1 MPSAQ
6 TPPILASS
14 SEPLYSPIAAGTSA
28 NADDRHDRSS
38 STPTNS
44 SRQGGASEKDK
55 PRLTEQEKKNNHIA
69 SEQKRR
75 AAIRE
80 GFDRLTQLVPG
91 LEGQGRSESI
101 VLKKT
106 VDFIH
111 LQIQERKELI
121 AEIERRGGRNPP
133 EPKQP
138 KMPDDKKEP
147 LISTSPPDA
156 DLPPAYEATT
166 QTPKRQ
172 LPPPPPLPLPV
183 LQSLRSKRVILASQ
197 SPRRR
202 QIISYL
208 GLPNIEIIP
217 SDFAEDL
224 PHTLQPFEY
233 VLATATQK
241 AQDVY
246 AREIVNEEKGEP
258 ALILA
263 ADTVVVE
270 TLSGTILEKPR
281 SEAHHITMLKSL
293 RDARNHKVYTAIVA
307 MAPLN
312 SARDPGYAIETAIEE
327 TNVKFDGEVTDELI
341 LAYVRTREGVDKAG
355 GYGMQGLGSILVEKI
370 DGSADNVIGLPLKT
384 TLKVIEKVMAKA
396 DDDNRLGSDGEE
408 EEDEED

>member
-6 TPPILASS
+6 PAPVLASS
-14 SEPLYSPIAAGTSA
+14 SEPSYSPVGASTSA
-28 NADDRHDRSS
+28 NTDDRHDRSS

-44 SRQGGASEKDK
+44 SRTAGANDKDK

-80 GFDRLTQLVPG
+80 GFDRLTELVPG

-121 AEIERRGGRNPP
+121 AEIESRGGR
-133 EPKQP
+133 
-138 KMPDDKKEP
+138 P
-147 LISTSPPDA
+147 LLMDTDPT
-156 DLPPAYEATT
+156 DLPPAYETT
-166 QTPKRQ
+166 QQQPKR
-172 LPPPPPLPLPV
+172 LPPPPPFPHPL
-183 LQSLRSKRVILASQ
+183 LQTLRTKRVILASQ

-202 QIISYL
+202 QIIAYL
-208 GLPNIEIIP
+208 GLPHIEIIP
-217 SDFAEDL
+217 SNFAEDL
-224 PHTLQPFEY
+224 PHTVQPFEY

-246 AREIVNEEKGEP
+246 AREILNEEKGEP

-263 ADTVVVE
+263 ADTIVAD
-270 TLSGTILEKPR
+270 TATGSILEKPR
-281 SEAHHITMLKSL
+281 SEAHHIAMLKQL
-293 RDARNHKVYTAIVA
+293 RDAGEHKVYTAIVG

-327 TNVKFDGEVTDELI
+327 TTVRFDATVSDEVI

-355 GYGMQGLGSILVEKI
+355 GYGMQGLGSILVERI
-370 DGSADNVIGLPLKT
+370 EGSADNVIGLPLRT
-384 TLKVIEKVMAKA
+384 TLKVIEKVMTKA
-396 DDDNRLGSDGEE
+396 DDDERLGEDEDEE
-408 EEDEED
+408 EEDDD

>member
-6 TPPILASS
+6 PPPILASS
-14 SEPLYSPIAAGTSA
+14 SEPPYSPIAASA
-28 NADDRHDRSS
+28 STNVDDRHDRSS

-44 SRQGGASEKDK
+44 SRQGTAGEREK

-80 GFDRLTQLVPG
+80 GFDRLTELVPG

-106 VDFIH
+106 VDFIQ
-111 LQIQERKELI
+111 LQIQERKDLI
-121 AEIERRGGRNPP
+121 AEIERRG
-133 EPKQP
+133 
-138 KMPDDKKEP
+138 EP
-147 LISTSPPDA
+147 LLSLSGD
-156 DLPPAYEATT
+156 PPAYESSPPNP
-166 QTPKRQ
+166 TPKRQ
-172 LPPPPPLPLPV
+172 LPPPPPLLLPV
-183 LQSLRSKRVILASQ
+183 LQNLRAKRVILASQ

-217 SDFAEDL
+217 SDFPEDL
-224 PHTLQPFEY
+224 PHTIQPFEY

-241 AQDVY
+241 AQAVY
-246 AREIVNEEKGEP
+246 SKEILNEEKGEP

-270 TLSGTILEKPR
+270 TKSGAILEKPR
-281 SEAHHITMLKSL
+281 SEAHHLAMLKSL
-293 RDARNHKVYTAIVA
+293 RDAKEHKVFTAIVA
-307 MAPLN
+307 MAPLT

-327 TNVKFDGEVTDELI
+327 TKVRFDGEVTDELI

-355 GYGMQGLGSILVEKI
+355 GYGMQGLGSILVERI
-370 DGSADNVIGLPLKT
+370 EGSYDNVIGLPLKA
-384 TLKVIEKVMAKA
+384 TLKVIETVMQKA
-396 DDDNRLGSDGEE
+396 DDDERLPTGGEDVVDDDEE
-408 EEDEED
+408 E